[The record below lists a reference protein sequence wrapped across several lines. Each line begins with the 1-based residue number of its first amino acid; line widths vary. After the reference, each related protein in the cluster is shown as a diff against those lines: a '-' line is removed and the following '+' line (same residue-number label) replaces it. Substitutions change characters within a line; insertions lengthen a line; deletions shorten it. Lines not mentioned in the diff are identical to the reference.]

1 MQVQSLSSER
11 QFDMSNEHK
20 LSPEEYRKILEGI
33 ELLDISMVEAKVNVN
48 KDQTQPGE
56 LQINIKDDKEYKL
69 QENGVVDIRQR
80 YELDARKLKSKS
92 RYLQIA
98 ATFLVRLRSKE
109 EFTADFYDIYKEV
122 SLPLNTWPFFREY
135 LHSNTARM
143 GIPPLTLPLLK
154 R

>member
-1 MQVQSLSSER
+1 MQVRFLSLER
-11 QFDMSNEHK
+11 QFKMSNEQK
-20 LSPEEYRKILEGI
+20 MSPEEYRKILEGI
-33 ELLDISMVEAKVNVN
+33 ELLDIALVEAKVMVN

-56 LQINIKDDKEYKL
+56 LQINIKDSKEYKL
-69 QENGVVDIRQR
+69 QENKVIDIHQR
-80 YELDARKLKSKS
+80 YELDARKPKSKS
-92 RYLQIA
+92 RFLQVS